1 MCWREGEGKECV
13 AVSDIDIDAII
24 KDIVMSE
31 RYRSN
36 SHFSQRVYKDEPIL
50 TTARQMGSY
59 LPDEYRE
66 MRAISRWQEGEN
78 GSRGRWLSEA
88 ELFYRQGMAMADFE
102 DDCPYHGSF
111 KSYFPTYSVM
121 SDRQLR
127 GYFTW
132 RARVRAGN
140 IEETSTSFAY
150 LYLYEL
156 LCGIGVADPLSG
168 YRAIESFWQTYRTF
182 APELDRY
189 VRTWLLD
196 YTIYHNLPSE
206 LLQDNKI
213 VAFDRALTA
222 LKRAQD
228 AAAAAEHN
236 GARAGGKRRKTAVGT
251 SLTPQTEEAL
261 FLAINELSTYRIAE
275 SRFAKDHYED
285 VRHVTCCVYLQ
296 LAEHYAKHRKLGL
309 IESLFGEQL
318 ALPYTM
324 FGSAVFFDPKR
335 HPDCTYELDEIH
347 RYRCEQ
353 GLWTCERFYGSR
365 ARSSQLGLIMRAV
378 DRVMRETWN
387 YPHPLKAEG
396 APKYVLKMVEKAVEE
411 RFAWAQTH
419 KPVEVHID
427 LSSLRGIRDAAA
439 RSREA
444 LLTDEERGIES
455 PARGEGLRQGEGA
468 SGATEETARPAPIGP
483 AVACATASTDGAEPE
498 TDGSTDTLPH
508 EAGLHGKG
516 AAPEPTVG
524 IGMEATRAADA
535 EPAEVAS
542 ACETTSAPQ
551 EVKAPSPDPQ
561 EAQQPTPPQASQ
573 QSGPL
578 SAAQLA
584 YLQALLSSDAPAM
597 DVALKLASTSEDMMV
612 DAVNDALFDTVGDTV
627 IEYAADGPALIED
640 YREDVEGILQHA

>member
-1 MCWREGEGKECV
+1 MLGEGDGKGCG
-13 AVSDIDIDAII
+13 AVSDVDIDSII
-24 KDIVMSE
+24 KGIVTSD

-36 SHFSQRVYKDEPIL
+36 SHFSQRVYADEPIL
-50 TTARQMGSY
+50 TTGRQMGSY
-59 LPDEYRE
+59 LPDEYRK
-66 MRAISRWQEGEN
+66 MRSISRWQEGKN

-132 RARVRAGN
+132 RAHVRAGDV
-140 IEETSTSFAY
+140 EETSTSFAY

-156 LCGIGVADPLSG
+156 LCGIGVTEPLSG
-168 YRAIESFWQTYRTF
+168 YHQIEAFWQAYRVF

-189 VRTWLLD
+189 ARSWLLD
-196 YTIYHNLPSE
+196 YAVYHNLPTE
-206 LLQDNKI
+206 LLGENKI

-228 AAAAAEHN
+228 AAVAAERA
-236 GARAGGKRRKTAVGT
+236 ARGTRTGKRKTASGA
-251 SLTPQTEEAL
+251 SLTPNTEEAL
-261 FLAINELSTYRIAE
+261 FAAINELSTYRIAE

-285 VRHVTCCVYLQ
+285 LRHVACCVYLQ

-309 IESLFGEQL
+309 IESLFGEQM

-324 FGSAVFFDPKR
+324 FGSAVFFDPEH

-347 RYRCEQ
+347 RYRCER

-365 ARSSQLGLIMRAV
+365 AKSGQLGLIMRAV
-378 DRVMRETWN
+378 DRVMRTTWS
-387 YPHPLKAEG
+387 YPHPLKEEG
-396 APKYVLKMVEKAVEE
+396 APKYVLKMAEKTAEE

-444 LLTDEERGIES
+444 LLTDEERGVE
-455 PARGEGLRQGEGA
+455 PAVEAEGTHAAGG
-468 SGATEETARPAPIGP
+468 TTETA
-483 AVACATASTDGAEPE
+483 
-498 TDGSTDTLPH
+498 
-508 EAGLHGKG
+508 
-516 AAPEPTVG
+516 AAPEPEPEFER
-524 IGMEATRAADA
+524 EAL
-535 EPAEVAS
+535 PAPD
-542 ACETTSAPQ
+542 SAPDPTLSTSVD
-551 EVKAPSPDPQ
+551 EPCHDALPD
-561 EAQQPTPPQASQ
+561 
-573 QSGPL
+573 GPL
-578 SAAQLA
+578 SATQLA
-584 YLQALLSSDAPAM
+584 YLRALVAS
-597 DVALKLASTSEDMMV
+597 DVAAKAEALASASASEDMMV
-612 DAVNDALFDTVGDTV
+612 DAVNEALFDTIGDTI
-627 IEYAADGPALIED
+627 IEHAADGPALIED

>member
-1 MCWREGEGKECV
+1 MLGEGDGKGCG
-13 AVSDIDIDAII
+13 AVSDVDIDSII
-24 KDIVMSE
+24 KGIVTSD

-36 SHFSQRVYKDEPIL
+36 SHFSQRVYADEPIL
-50 TTARQMGSY
+50 TTGRQMGSY
-59 LPDEYRE
+59 LPDEYRK
-66 MRAISRWQEGEN
+66 MRSISRWQEGKN

-132 RARVRAGN
+132 RAHVRAGDV
-140 IEETSTSFAY
+140 EETSTSFAY

-156 LCGIGVADPLSG
+156 LCGIGVTEPLSG
-168 YRAIESFWQTYRTF
+168 YHQIEAFWQAYRVF

-189 VRTWLLD
+189 ARSWLLD
-196 YTIYHNLPSE
+196 YAVYHNLPTE
-206 LLQDNKI
+206 LLGENKI

-228 AAAAAEHN
+228 AAVAAERA
-236 GARAGGKRRKTAVGT
+236 ARGTRTGKRKTAPGA
-251 SLTPQTEEAL
+251 SLTPSTEEAL
-261 FLAINELSTYRIAE
+261 FAAINELSTYRIAE
-275 SRFAKDHYED
+275 SRFAKDRYED
-285 VRHVTCCVYLQ
+285 LRHVACCVYLQ
-296 LAEHYAKHRKLGL
+296 LAEHYAKRRKLGL
-309 IESLFGEQL
+309 IESLFGEQM

-324 FGSAVFFDPKR
+324 FGSAVFFDPEH

-347 RYRCEQ
+347 RYRCER

-365 ARSSQLGLIMRAV
+365 AKSGQLGLIMRAV
-378 DRVMRETWN
+378 DRVMRTTWS
-387 YPHPLKAEG
+387 YPHPLKEEG
-396 APKYVLKMVEKAVEE
+396 APKYVLKMVEKAAEE

-444 LLTDEERGIES
+444 LLTDEERGVE
-455 PARGEGLRQGEGA
+455 PAVEAEGA
-468 SGATEETARPAPIGP
+468 RTAGGTTETAATGEPEPEFEREALPAP
-483 AVACATASTDGAEPE
+483 D
-498 TDGSTDTLPH
+498 
-508 EAGLHGKG
+508 
-516 AAPEPTVG
+516 
-524 IGMEATRAADA
+524 
-535 EPAEVAS
+535 
-542 ACETTSAPQ
+542 SAP
-551 EVKAPSPDPQ
+551 APTLSTSVDEPCHDALPG
-561 EAQQPTPPQASQ
+561 
-573 QSGPL
+573 GPL
-578 SAAQLA
+578 SATQLA
-584 YLQALLSSDAPAM
+584 YLRALVASDAA
-597 DVALKLASTSEDMMV
+597 ARAEALASASASEDMMV
-612 DAVNDALFDTVGDTV
+612 DAVNEALFDTIGDTV

>member
-1 MCWREGEGKECV
+1 MLGEGDGKGCG
-13 AVSDIDIDAII
+13 AVSDVDIDSII
-24 KDIVMSE
+24 KGIVTSD

-36 SHFSQRVYKDEPIL
+36 SHFSQRVYADEPIL
-50 TTARQMGSY
+50 TTGRQMGSY
-59 LPDEYRE
+59 LPDEYRK
-66 MRAISRWQEGEN
+66 MRSISRWQEGKN

-132 RARVRAGN
+132 RAHVRAGDV
-140 IEETSTSFAY
+140 EETSTSFAY

-156 LCGIGVADPLSG
+156 LCGIGVTEPLSG
-168 YRAIESFWQTYRTF
+168 YHQIEAFWQAYRAF

-189 VRTWLLD
+189 ARSWLLD
-196 YTIYHNLPSE
+196 YAVYHNLPTE
-206 LLQDNKI
+206 LLGENKI

-228 AAAAAEHN
+228 AAVAAEHA
-236 GARAGGKRRKTAVGT
+236 ARGTRTGKRKTAPGA
-251 SLTPQTEEAL
+251 SLTPGTEEAL
-261 FLAINELSTYRIAE
+261 FAAINELSTYRIAE

-285 VRHVTCCVYLQ
+285 LRHVACCVYLQ
-296 LAEHYAKHRKLGL
+296 LAEHYAKRRKLGL
-309 IESLFGEQL
+309 IESLFGEQM

-324 FGSAVFFDPKR
+324 FGSAVFFDPEH

-347 RYRCEQ
+347 RYRCER

-365 ARSSQLGLIMRAV
+365 AKSGQLGLIMRAV
-378 DRVMRETWN
+378 DRVMRATWS
-387 YPHPLKAEG
+387 YPHPLKEEG
-396 APKYVLKMVEKAVEE
+396 APKYVLKMVEKTAEE

-444 LLTDEERGIES
+444 LLTDEERGVE
-455 PARGEGLRQGEGA
+455 PAVEAEGA
-468 SGATEETARPAPIGP
+468 RTAGGTTETAAAGEPEPEFEREALPAP
-483 AVACATASTDGAEPE
+483 D
-498 TDGSTDTLPH
+498 
-508 EAGLHGKG
+508 
-516 AAPEPTVG
+516 
-524 IGMEATRAADA
+524 
-535 EPAEVAS
+535 
-542 ACETTSAPQ
+542 SAP
-551 EVKAPSPDPQ
+551 DPTLSTSVD
-561 EAQQPTPPQASQ
+561 ELCHDALPG
-573 QSGPL
+573 GPL
-578 SAAQLA
+578 SATQLA
-584 YLQALLSSDAPAM
+584 YLRALVASDAA
-597 DVALKLASTSEDMMV
+597 AKAEALASASASEDMMV
-612 DAVNDALFDTVGDTV
+612 DAVNEALFDTIGDTV